1 MVFGLP
7 PTARRRQP
15 NIIMICISI
24 FYLEPN
30 IKPHS
35 LL

>member
-7 PTARRRQP
+7 PTARCRQP
-15 NIIMICISI
+15 NIIMTYISI

-30 IKPHS
+30 IKPHI